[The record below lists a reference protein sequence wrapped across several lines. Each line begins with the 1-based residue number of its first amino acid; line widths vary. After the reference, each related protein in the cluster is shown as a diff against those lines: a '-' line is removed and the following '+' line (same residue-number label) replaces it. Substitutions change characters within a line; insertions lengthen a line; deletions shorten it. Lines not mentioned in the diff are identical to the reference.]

1 MPEPKAEDEDE
12 EEYRSDLCLGAHLCA
27 RVDGGSVL
35 EGVTGLIFTQ
45 LQ

>member
-1 MPEPKAEDEDE
+1 MPEAET
-12 EEYRSDLCLGAHLCA
+12 EYRDEQEYRRDLRLGPHECESWG
-27 RVDGGSVL
+27 VGFVL